1 MQAPTAPLSG
11 RYRFKS
17 RLDAGTKAPT
27 WLAEDESTGKD
38 VVASVLPTARV
49 AALMGV
55 VGLKHAHLA
64 GIIEVVDNPAAEA
77 VPDGAPAS
85 GAVIVAEHVGG
96 KTLHQALKTA
106 RLTPAEAI
114 TLWIR
119 LCQGVAALHAAG
131 GAHGAISPR
140 SIVIEPA
147 GGRQGP
153 ILTQLLAPTSGAYC
167 APERLQGRGPSGADD
182 TWALHSTLFSAL
194 TGSPPFRGDTKDQLL
209 KSIASGQLQR
219 LKDLGVNDEGLQEL
233 LSLGLVAN
241 TARRRGTAEQMIE
254 ALERWE
260 PRSEG
265 ASEWEDVATVVA
277 TSTEDIARAMRD
289 DRPAPMPS
297 IPPVPVEAE
306 PEPPPAPPPPPPPPP
321 PAAIESEPAPEAMP
335 SPYDDEDDQTTVMGS
350 APIEDIRRAL
360 AAPSE
365 PPALDL
371 PVVPPKAPPVHNPP
385 QMPGSPFDATPPP
398 PAPMPMAPAPAPAPS
413 HGFPPPGSAFPPPI
427 SAFPPSIPG
436 PPPTGIALP
445 NDDELQI
452 RRASRRPILVI
463 IALVILVAIGV
474 GVLLFL
480 NSRGIITEAPTPR
493 PSAAPARVASA
504 AAVTPP
510 ETSAQQAEPPIPSA
524 APPVAPVAPA
534 KPSTPEERA
543 RCVASHFEGETLRGS
558 EDFGFLC
565 DDKDFRGINSQ
576 VHRRLVVAGAGKV
589 TPGMREWSALGWF
602 ELAATAVVRRACCPA
617 GTAMPNLPTTPGECQ
632 QLGAALDDLTRTP
645 QAKATAEARAVAYE
659 ESVLCLFRA
668 GTPRP
673 YNYLQRPTK
682 HARGVLIAFLERA
695 ADRIPT

>member
-1 MQAPTAPLSG
+1 MCGSRSTAFRFWNPRFAKSASRQMVGLPRWPDVKWLPTELTHGRAIPTAPLSG

-140 SIVIEPA
+140 SIVIELA

-167 APERLQGRGPSGADD
+167 APERLQGRGPSGAD

-194 TGSPPFRGDTKDQLL
+194 TGSPPFRGDKDQLL

-306 PEPPPAPPPPPPPPP
+306 PEPPPAPPPPPPPPGVPRAPWP
-321 PAAIESEPAPEAMP
+321 PWPWEGVVE
-335 SPYDDEDDQTTVMGS
+335 G
-350 APIEDIRRAL
+350 AL
-360 AAPSE
+360 
-365 PPALDL
+365 LGRGG
-371 PVVPPKAPPVHNPP
+371 
-385 QMPGSPFDATPPP
+385 PGSQRPLE
-398 PAPMPMAPAPAPAPS
+398 
-413 HGFPPPGSAFPPPI
+413 
-427 SAFPPSIPG
+427 
-436 PPPTGIALP
+436 TGA
-445 NDDELQI
+445 E
-452 RRASRRPILVI
+452 S
-463 IALVILVAIGV
+463 
-474 GVLLFL
+474 
-480 NSRGIITEAPTPR
+480 
-493 PSAAPARVASA
+493 ASA
-504 AAVTPP
+504 ALGGVARGAAGAVG
-510 ETSAQQAEPPIPSA
+510 A
-524 APPVAPVAPA
+524 ADADLGDV
-534 KPSTPEERA
+534 
-543 RCVASHFEGETLRGS
+543 GG
-558 EDFGFLC
+558 FG
-565 DDKDFRGINSQ
+565 DDA
-576 VHRRLVVAGAGKV
+576 VVAGAEVVGVEELVVARLAAEPCAGALAVGAGLLGFVVEGAVGGAACAAADVGGGVLWGGAGVGGAEPSEAAVGEVVGAEAVGGEALGLAVGGVVWGVGAEVAALAAQAVGAVSSAQGVVGEGEGGVAVEEVDGVLEAEGEEASAPTRVKPETV
-589 TPGMREWSALGWF
+589 TEVSWRSRALRVPGSSSEGVPKRAVSLPRRERRSRRCSRRRKTPG
-602 ELAATAVVRRACCPA
+602 RRR
-617 GTAMPNLPTTPGECQ
+617 M
-632 QLGAALDDLTRTP
+632 D
-645 QAKATAEARAVAYE
+645 
-659 ESVLCLFRA
+659 SS
-668 GTPRP
+668 
-673 YNYLQRPTK
+673 
-682 HARGVLIAFLERA
+682 
-695 ADRIPT
+695 

>member
-1 MQAPTAPLSG
+1 MQAPTALLSG

-17 RLDAGTKAPT
+17 RLDSGTKAPT
-27 WLAEDESTGKD
+27 WLAQDETTGKD

-55 VGLKHAHLA
+55 VGLRHTHLA
-64 GIIEVVDNPAAEA
+64 GIIEVVDAPAADA
-77 VPDGAPAS
+77 VPDGAPA
-85 GAVIVAEHVGG
+85 GGVVVVAEHVGG

-119 LCQGVAALHAAG
+119 LCQGVVALHAAG

-153 ILTQLLAPTSGAYC
+153 TLTQLLAPTSGAYC

-182 TWALHSTLFSAL
+182 TWALHATLFSAL

-219 LKDLGVNDEGLQEL
+219 LKDLGVNDDGLQEL

-241 TARRRGTAEQMIE
+241 TARRRGTADQLIE

-277 TSTEDIARAMRD
+277 TSTEDIAKAMRD
-289 DRPAPMPS
+289 DRPVPMPS

-306 PEPPPAPPPPPPPPP
+306 PEPARPAPSPPPPPPP
-321 PAAIESEPAPEAMP
+321 PAGVADSEPARDDMP
-335 SPYDDEDDQTTVMGS
+335 RGYDDEDDQTTVMGS

-371 PVVPPKAPPVHNPP
+371 PVIPPREAPVHQPP
-385 QMPGSPFDATPPP
+385 QMPGSPFDAPPP
-398 PAPMPMAPAPAPAPS
+398 PPVPMAPAPAPAPT

-445 NDDELQI
+445 IDDELQM

-463 IALVILVAIGV
+463 VALVVLVAIGV

-480 NSRGIITEAPTPR
+480 NNRGIITRAPSP
-493 PSAAPARVASA
+493 PSSAPPARVAVSTPAAEVRAPPAASTAPAAPA
-504 AAVTPP
+504 AALP
-510 ETSAQQAEPPIPSA
+510 
-524 APPVAPVAPA
+524 APPAA
-534 KPSTPEERA
+534 EDRA
-543 RCVASHFEGETLRGS
+543 RCVASHFEGDTLSGR

-565 DDKDFRGINSQ
+565 EDKDFRGINSQ
-576 VHRRLVVAGAGKV
+576 IHRRLVVSGAGKV

-602 ELAATAVVRRACCPA
+602 ELAASAVVRGACCPTD
-617 GTAMPNLPTTPGECQ
+617 TAAPNLPSTPGECA
-632 QLGAALDDLTRTP
+632 QLGAVLRDLAATP
-645 QAKATAEARAVAYE
+645 QVKTTAQARALAYE
-659 ESVLCLFRA
+659 EAVLCLFRT
-668 GTPRP
+668 GIPRP

-695 ADRIPT
+695 AGRVPT